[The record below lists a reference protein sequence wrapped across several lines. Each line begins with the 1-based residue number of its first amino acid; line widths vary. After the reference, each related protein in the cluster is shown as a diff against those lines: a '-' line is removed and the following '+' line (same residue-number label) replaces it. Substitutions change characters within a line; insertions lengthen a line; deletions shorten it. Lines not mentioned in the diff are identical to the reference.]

1 MNLDIPTENGWDSL
15 FTFLSGLLKLGM
27 RLAMTKNT
35 LPETKEMNVT

>member
-1 MNLDIPTENGWDSL
+1 MDLDIPTENGWDSL

-35 LPETKEMNVT
+35 SLKAEEMHTK